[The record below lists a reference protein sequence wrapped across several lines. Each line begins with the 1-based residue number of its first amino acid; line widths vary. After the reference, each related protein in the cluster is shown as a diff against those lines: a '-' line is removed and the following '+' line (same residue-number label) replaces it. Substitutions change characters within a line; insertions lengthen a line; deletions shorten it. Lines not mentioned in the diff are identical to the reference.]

1 MTPRTFILA
10 CVVAFITGYCLA
22 SIIDKIFFP

>member
-1 MTPRTFILA
+1 MTPRTFILS
-10 CVVAFITGYCLA
+10 CIVAFITGCCFA